1 LKKFEFIRLKLCE
14 VNMIDDPDEAEHYVF
29 EEIDPDL
36 ISYTYSVRGWDQLIK
51 KDFIERASILHNMV
65 DIHSQQ

>member
-1 LKKFEFIRLKLCE
+1 MKKFEFIRLKLCE

>member
-1 LKKFEFIRLKLCE
+1 
-14 VNMIDDPDEAEHYVF
+14 MIDDPDEAEHYVF

-51 KDFIERASILHNMV
+51 KDLIERASILHNMV

>member
-1 LKKFEFIRLKLCE
+1 MKKFEFIRLKLCE

-51 KDFIERASILHNMV
+51 KDFNVLLYYIIWSTFIANNE
-65 DIHSQQ
+65 